1 MTIEFEGQLKRWG
14 RSFGIVVPMEKIK
27 LAKLRENEKVCIE
40 MQREINILKETF
52 GTIKLKKSVK
62 DILQEGDKE
71 SWDE

>member
-27 LAKLRENEKVCIE
+27 LAKLRENEKVGIK

>member
-27 LAKLRENEKVCIE
+27 LAKLRENEKVCIK